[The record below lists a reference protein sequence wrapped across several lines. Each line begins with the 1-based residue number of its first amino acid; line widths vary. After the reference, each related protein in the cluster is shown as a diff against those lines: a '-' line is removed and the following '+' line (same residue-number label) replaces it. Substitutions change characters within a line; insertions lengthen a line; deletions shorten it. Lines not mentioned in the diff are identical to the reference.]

1 VKDLRY
7 LQPFLDRH
15 GKWRIYFRRRGSKLR
30 SLPVPPGYQ
39 GPGKP
44 LPDDCLAFLAA
55 YQAAMADATRRPG
68 ESRTAHGTVG
78 WLVAEYFASLDFLG
92 RAPSARTE
100 QRRVLED
107 FRARRGD
114 RPAAGLETHHF
125 EQRLA
130 QMIDTPAKANT
141 WLAAMRD
148 LMAYA
153 VKRKLIGSNPVLG
166 IKRRRPKNADGHYTW
181 STEEVDVFRA
191 AHPAGAKAR
200 LALELMLGLALRR
213 SDAIRVGPPHLKD
226 GVLKYTQHKGRVA
239 HPMSIETPMPAGLVE
254 LIRLTPGTGLKTW
267 LVNAWGRPFKE
278 ENFTVWFRRQV
289 QAAGLDPRCTPHG
302 LRKRALTD
310 LADRDATPH
319 QIMAV
324 SGHRTLKEVTRY
336 TEKTDRAHNAREAMR
351 KRNETA
357 TTKT

>member
-1 VKDLRY
+1 VKYLRY
-7 LQPFLDRH
+7 LQPFKDRH
-15 GKWRIYFRRRGSKLR
+15 GKWRIYFRRRGSKPR

-68 ESRTAHGTVG
+68 ESRAAYGTVA
-78 WLVAEYFASLDFLG
+78 WLVGEYLASLDFLG
-92 RAPSARTE
+92 RASSAQRD

-114 RPAAGLETHHF
+114 RPVAGLETHHF

-130 QMIDTPAKANT
+130 QMVDTPAKANT

-153 VKRKLIGSNPVLG
+153 IKRKAIAANPAAG
-166 IKRRRPKNADGHYTW
+166 IKRRRPKNPDGHHTW

-191 AHPAGAKAR
+191 AHPVGTKAR

-213 SDAIRVGPPHLKD
+213 SDAIRVGPPHLKG
-226 GVLKYTQHKGRVA
+226 GVIKYTQHKGRVA
-239 HPMSIETPMPAGLVE
+239 RPMPVETPVPASLIEV
-254 LIRLTPGTGLKTW
+254 IRLTPATGLKTW

-278 ENFTVWFRRQV
+278 ENFTVWFRQQV
-289 QAAGLDPRCTPHG
+289 QAARLAPRCTPHG
-302 LRKRALTD
+302 LRKRALSD
-310 LADRDATPH
+310 LAEADATAH

-336 TEKTDRAHNAREAMR
+336 TEKVDRAHNAREAMR

-357 TTKT
+357 TTKA